1 MALIVPL
8 MSRFLLRGRVLTPE
22 RDLPLAT
29 VLVVDNMI
37 DIVSEGVVEPEAE
50 NSSIEAGDIIVPGF
64 IDLQVNGFAGSDA
77 ASGRTAMDEISRQL
91 PKTGVTAFL
100 PTLISRP
107 IAEAID
113 FVDACQ
119 GADSAGAA
127 VLGAHIEGPFLNPN
141 YRGAHDPDCLAL
153 PELEKVRALLELP
166 PAVVT
171 LAPELPG
178 ALGAIRGLTSAGVTV
193 SAGHSGATLAEAN
206 AGFDAGIRFG
216 THLFNA
222 MSPLHHREPGLPG
235 ALLADGRIT
244 LGLIADG
251 VHVHPTMLSLAVKTA
266 GADRI
271 ALTTDQTAAAGSPP
285 GAYII
290 AGRETFSDG
299 TSARLADG
307 TLAGGVG
314 TMDQLVRLMAGLPG
328 VGLRRAV
335 EMATA
340 TPARVLGLD
349 RGSIR
354 AGAPA
359 DLVVLTADLRV
370 RLTMVGG
377 RVFRG

>member
-1 MALIVPL
+1 
-8 MSRFLLRGRVLTPE
+8 
-22 RDLPLAT
+22 
-29 VLVVDNMI
+29 
-37 DIVSEGVVEPEAE
+37 
-50 NSSIEAGDIIVPGF
+50 
-64 IDLQVNGFAGSDA
+64 
-77 ASGRTAMDEISRQL
+77 
-91 PKTGVTAFL
+91 
-100 PTLISRP
+100 
-107 IAEAID
+107 
-113 FVDACQ
+113 DACQ

-235 ALLADGRIT
+235 ALLADGRVT

-266 GADRI
+266 GSDRI

-285 GAYII
+285 GSYII

-307 TLAGGVG
+307 TLAGGLEKAIEEVTDAARG
-314 TMDQLVRLMAGLPG
+314 GLQSLVEVTPIGLGRRPAKM
-328 VGLRRAV
+328 RAV
-335 EMATA
+335 AEASGVHIIAATGYHRDA
-340 TPARVLGLD
+340 HYPEGHWVRDAPVELLAERILADLQEGMHPEDWSTEAQPDSA
-349 RGSIR
+349 R
-354 AGAPA
+354 AGVIKAGASYQRISMLEERRLIAAANGSSETGAPI
-359 DLVVLTADLRV
+359 LVHTEI
-370 RLTMVGG
+370 G
-377 RVFRG
+377 